1 MKLTQDVIDDIRNSA
16 DIADVIG
23 HYIPLIKK
31 GKGYTAVCPF
41 HDDHDPSL
49 SISQDKQIYKC
60 FVCGNGGNVFSFVS
74 NFKKIS
80 FPEAVQEVS
89 NIIGKP
95 IEIDTAPK
103 RVSRFQP
110 YYDVLNSMITY
121 CNYLLTASKMGEEAM
136 TYLNNRGMDKD
147 LIDYFNIGYNPSNN
161 KIYDYLK
168 NHNFKDEDI
177 IKAGACRMLDN
188 GMADIFYNRIV
199 FPIHNAEGEPIGFT
213 AREFKEKT
221 NSKYINSSEGLIYTK
236 GDNLYNYHRAKES
249 ARKQAYV
256 IVCEGVM
263 DVIAYHKADK
273 DNVVATL
280 GTACTR
286 KQVELLSSLSR
297 HIVLS
302 YDGDAAG
309 QAANLKIGT
318 LLLDAGLQVSVIDNN
333 TDLDPDEII
342 SQHGKN
348 ALRDLETKKITFI
361 DFVIKY
367 YKNRFNLSNY
377 NDRKQM
383 TLLVGSLI
391 DKLPD
396 EYDRENYYNELY
408 ELTKI
413 RKRTENTVKTEE
425 HKDYTSKISYSID
438 GLTKAEYTILVD
450 IVMSK
455 RALDIYQKQLGYL
468 LDGVNQKLAMMI
480 IDDYRK
486 NGKCSLPRL
495 YDETTDEDIRNLI
508 TTLAVSEFLPKEF
521 KEEDLNCS
529 IDRIK
534 QELKKRKLDSLKK
547 TIEKSLDG
555 KERDEYLR
563 EYEDLIRELGGND
576 GKH

>member
-1 MKLTQDVIDDIRNSA
+1 MKLTQDVIEDIRNSA

-23 HYIPLIKK
+23 NYIPLVKK

-80 FPEAVQEVS
+80 FPEAVAEVS
-89 NIIGKP
+89 KIIGKP
-95 IEIDTAPK
+95 IEIDTYVK
-103 RVSRFQP
+103 KVSKFQP

-121 CNYLLTASKMGEEAM
+121 CNYLLTGSKLGEEAM
-136 TYLNNRGMDKD
+136 AYLNNRGMDKD
-147 LIDYFNIGYNPSNN
+147 LIDYFNIGFNPSNN

-168 NHNFKDEDI
+168 NHNFSDEDM
-177 IKAGACRMLDN
+177 IKAGACRMLDK

-199 FPIHNAEGEPIGFT
+199 FPIHNPEGEPIGFT
-213 AREFKEKT
+213 AREFNQKT
-221 NSKYINSSEGLIYTK
+221 NSKYINSAEGLIYTK
-236 GDNLYNYHRAKES
+236 GDNLYNYHRAKEE
-249 ARKQAYV
+249 ARKNAYV
-256 IVCEGVM
+256 ISCEGVM
-263 DVIAYHKADK
+263 DVIAYHKAGK

-280 GTACTR
+280 GTACTP
-286 KQVELLSSLSR
+286 KQIELLGSLSK
-297 HIVLS
+297 HVVLS

-309 QAANLKIGT
+309 QAANIKIGT

-333 TDLDPDEII
+333 TELDPDEII
-342 SQHGKN
+342 TQYGKN
-348 ALRDLETKKITFI
+348 ALRDLESKKITFI
-361 DFVIKY
+361 DFALKY
-367 YKNRFNLSNY
+367 YKNKYNLSNY

-383 TLLVGSLI
+383 TLLVSALI

-396 EYDRENYYNELY
+396 EFDRENYYNELF

-413 RKRTENTVKTEE
+413 RKRSENTTKTVVSN
-425 HKDYTSKISYSID
+425 DYTSKISYSID

-450 IVMSK
+450 IVMSR

-468 LDGVNQKLAMMI
+468 LDEVNQKLAMLI

-495 YDETTDEDIRNLI
+495 YDETGDESIKNLI

-521 KEEDLNCS
+521 NEDDLYCS
-529 IDRIK
+529 IDKIK
-534 QELKKRKLDSLKK
+534 HEIKKKKLDMLTKQIS
-547 TIEKSLDG
+547 KSLDSTQ
-555 KERDEYLR
+555 RDQYLEEYQN
-563 EYEDLIRELGGND
+563 LIRELGGYD